1 MITRYF
7 SAGKGR
13 WGTVLLTWFALLC
26 WMFAFRELL
35 FLCLVGTVVQL
46 QAQPLHFRIK
56 PSLEASGL
64 SQYETY
70 FVLLSEGLNV
80 VPFCWESRLALAI
93 TRVLPPW
100 AGRSVQEGTSQDE
113 FLANSGSH
121 LLLPDR
127 EAHRNDSK
135 RENGLELL
143 FEHRLPALWEN

>member
-1 MITRYF
+1 MRKVWHGDVEYVQ
-7 SAGKGR
+7 SQNQKAAAGGIA
-13 WGTVLLTWFALLC
+13 T
-26 WMFAFRELL
+26 
-35 FLCLVGTVVQL
+35 
-46 QAQPLHFRIK
+46 H
-56 PSLEASGL
+56 
-64 SQYETY
+64 
-70 FVLLSEGLNV
+70 VLLSEGLNV